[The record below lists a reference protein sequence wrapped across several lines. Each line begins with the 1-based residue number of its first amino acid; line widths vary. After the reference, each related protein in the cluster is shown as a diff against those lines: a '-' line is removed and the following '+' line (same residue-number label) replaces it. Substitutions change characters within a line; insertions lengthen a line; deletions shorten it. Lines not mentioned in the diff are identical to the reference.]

1 MSERTLPMS
10 AVGSSRRSASWR
22 RSALVVGVLAFALSS
37 CDAHKKPAAEEQLA
51 PQRSAERA
59 SPSKPRAGEPPQRL
73 EAAPPG
79 AARAEKAAGERSF
92 RYPAPER
99 LVAIGDLH
107 GDLEATRR
115 VLRLVGAT
123 DEQDRWKGG
132 KLVVVQ
138 TGDQLD
144 RGDDERAILDLL
156 ERLTAEAKAAG
167 GALHVLNGNHETM
180 NVLGDFRYVT
190 PGAQAAFDD
199 AEPRAPGAD
208 RYPRQWRGRAAAFLP
223 GGQFALRMA
232 ERDVVVVVGDT
243 VFAHAGV
250 RPPHV
255 EHGLGKLN
263 EETRAWMRGD
273 SAQPPRLIV
282 DPEGPVWTRVYAP
295 EALDDGACNVLTRA
309 LDKVGARRMVVGHNV
324 HTSGVQAGCD
334 GRIWR
339 IDVGMARHYGGPTE
353 ALEIRGDEVRIL
365 REK

>member
-1 MSERTLPMS
+1 MGTKRARGGGDET
-10 AVGSSRRSASWR
+10 RRGAFFAG
-22 RSALVVGVLAFALSS
+22 ALCLALLG

-51 PQRSAERA
+51 SQRAGDRTSSAVTGQGEAQAEAQGTPSRAELPAKAPAER
-59 SPSKPRAGEPPQRL
+59 E
-73 EAAPPG
+73 
-79 AARAEKAAGERSF
+79 F
-92 RYPAPER
+92 RFPAPER

-107 GDLEATRR
+107 GDLAATRR

-123 DEQDRWKGG
+123 DEEDRWKGG

-190 PGAQAAFDD
+190 PGARAAFDD
-199 AEPRAPGAD
+199 ATPKAAGAD
-208 RYPRQWRGRAAAFLP
+208 RYPRDWRGRAAAFLP
-223 GGQFALRMA
+223 GGQFALRLA

-250 RPPHV
+250 RAPHV
-255 EHGLGKLN
+255 DHGLGKLN
-263 EETRAWMRGD
+263 AETRAWMRGD
-273 SAQPPRLIV
+273 MAQPPRLIV

-295 EALDDGACNVLTRA
+295 EVLDEAACAVLVRA

-324 HTSGVQAGCD
+324 QADGVQPGCD
-334 GRIWR
+334 ERVWR

-353 ALEIRGDEVRIL
+353 ALEIRGDQVRIL